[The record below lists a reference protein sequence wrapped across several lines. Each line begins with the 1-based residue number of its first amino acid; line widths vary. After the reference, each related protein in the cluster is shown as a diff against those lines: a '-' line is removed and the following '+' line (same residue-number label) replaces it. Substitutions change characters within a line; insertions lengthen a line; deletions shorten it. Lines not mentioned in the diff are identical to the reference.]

1 MKILIDIF
9 LLRTNKIEIK
19 QNTKQCLNK
28 KECTHIR
35 KMQST
40 KQATKQMG
48 CERKENITLCFN
60 F

>member
-28 KECTHIR
+28 KECTHI
-35 KMQST
+35 KKIQNP
-40 KQATKQMG
+40 KPFQMG
-48 CERKENITLCFN
+48 CERKENIALCFN